1 MRRFTTMLLAAAL
14 AASAQQKP
22 PEEGMAKFT
31 SSSQLVVEAVSV
43 SGRNGQPMEGLKP
56 EDFAVTE
63 NGVPQTIRLFEFQKL
78 SGAARVVRPEDREP
92 QGRPPVDRISTE
104 KPGALKYANRRL
116 IVLYFDTAAMPPA
129 DQLRALE
136 AAEKFTEANMT
147 DSDSLAVMERN
158 GGTVRVR
165 QDFTSDR
172 ERLRDV
178 IGRMMLAN
186 MRREDSAE
194 IFDPA
199 GAFGQDDGEFNLFNT
214 DRQIAALQTAVN
226 LLAPLAEKKIFVY
239 FASGLSMH
247 GVDNLAQLRAT
258 LNAAIRANVSFW
270 PIDARGLMADAPMGD
285 FTAPR
290 PSGTAAYDGS
300 AAMAAADKR
309 ADSQDTLY
317 TLAADTGGKAMLD
330 YNDLAR
336 GIVRAQQALS
346 SYYLIGYYT
355 TNTALD
361 GKYRKIEVRLKEFP
375 SARLDYRR
383 GYYGGKKYTEFTKAD
398 KERQLEEALMQED
411 PVTDL
416 TLSLE
421 ANYFQLNGAEYYV
434 PVTVKI
440 PGSELAL
447 ARKRGAERTRIDFI
461 GIIRDEYDMTVAN
474 LRDKVDAELS
484 QATAA
489 ELAKRTVEYD
499 SGYTLLPGR
508 YLIKVLA
515 RDAETGRIGT
525 YLSRLTIPNLAKVKD
540 RIPLSTMVLTSER
553 VSMTDALFTAGKDK
567 EQIANPLVQ
576 DGQKLI
582 PSVTRVFR
590 RTREMFVYLQAYEPG
605 TDAFQPLLA
614 YVTFFR
620 NQVKAFETA
629 PIAVREGMSNRIRTV
644 PLKFRLS
651 LSDLPTGRYDCL
663 VTVVNPGG
671 RKAAFR
677 QAEVM
682 VAP

>member
-14 AASAQQKP
+14 ASAQQRP

-31 SSSQLVVEAVSV
+31 STSQLVVEAVSV
-43 SGRNGQPMEGLKP
+43 TGRNGQPMEGLKA
-56 EDFAVTE
+56 EDFAITE
-63 NGVPQTIRLFEFQKL
+63 NGVPQTIRLFEFQTL
-78 SGAARVVRPEDREP
+78 SSAARVVRAAGGEP
-92 QGRPPVDRISTE
+92 QGGPPVDRISPE

-116 IVLYFDTAAMPPA
+116 MVLYFDTAAMPVE
-129 DQLRALE
+129 DRLRALE
-136 AAEKFTEANMT
+136 AAEKFTEGSMT
-147 DSDSLAVMERN
+147 DSDAVAVMERS
-158 GGTVRVR
+158 GGAVRVR
-165 QDFTSDR
+165 QDFTGDR
-172 ERLRDV
+172 DRLREV
-178 IGRMMLAN
+178 IRRMMETSL
-186 MRREDSAE
+186 RREDSVE
-194 IFDPA
+194 TFDPG
-199 GAFGQDDGEFNLFNT
+199 GAFGQDEGEFNLFNT

-226 LLAPLAEKKIFVY
+226 LLAPLVEKKIFVY

-285 FTAPR
+285 FTTAS
-290 PSGTAAYDGS
+290 PSGAGAYNGS
-300 AAMAAADKR
+300 AAMAAAASR

-317 TLAADTGGKAMLD
+317 TLAADTGGKAMFD

-336 GIVRAQQALS
+336 GIVKAQQALS

-361 GKYRKIEVRLKEFP
+361 GKYRRIEVRLKEFP
-375 SARLDYRR
+375 QARMDYRR
-383 GYYGGKKYTEFTKAD
+383 GYYGGKEYARFTAAD

-411 PVTDL
+411 PVTEL
-416 TLSLE
+416 TISME
-421 ANYFQLNGAEYYV
+421 VNYFQLNGAEYYV
-434 PVTVKI
+434 PVTMKI

-461 GIIRDEYDMTVAN
+461 GLIKDETDMTVAN

-484 QATAA
+484 KSTAA
-489 ELAKRTVEYD
+489 ELARRTVEYD
-499 SGYTLLPGR
+499 SGYTLLPGS
-508 YLIKVLA
+508 YTIKVLA

-525 YLSRLTIPNLAKVKD
+525 YLSRFTIPNLAKEKD
-540 RIPLSTMVLTSER
+540 RIPLSTMVLSSER
-553 VSMTDALFTAGKDK
+553 LSMEDALFTAGQDK
-567 EQIANPLVQ
+567 EQTANPLVQ
-576 DGQKLI
+576 DRQKLV

-620 NQVKAFETA
+620 NQVKAFETV
-629 PIAVREGMSNRIRTV
+629 PLAVREGMGNRIRTV
-644 PLKFRLS
+644 PLKFRLV
-651 LSDLPTGRYDCL
+651 LSELPTGRYECL
-663 VTVVNPGG
+663 VTVVNPSG

-677 QAEVM
+677 QAAVM